1 MNGWKGFFCLFSRNV
16 VTLQRNWFTNIVM
29 KRESGENPEQSRCC
43 EIPFLCKQSVPL
55 NEYAVVTFGKAVC
68 TGIKSEDLPLSLL
81 NHRFEER
88 RI

>member
-1 MNGWKGFFCLFSRNV
+1 
-16 VTLQRNWFTNIVM
+16 M

-43 EIPFLCKQSVPL
+43 DIPFLCKRFVPL
-55 NEYAVVTFGKAVC
+55 DEDEREASGKAVC
-68 TGIKSEDLPLSLL
+68 TGMKSEDLPLPML